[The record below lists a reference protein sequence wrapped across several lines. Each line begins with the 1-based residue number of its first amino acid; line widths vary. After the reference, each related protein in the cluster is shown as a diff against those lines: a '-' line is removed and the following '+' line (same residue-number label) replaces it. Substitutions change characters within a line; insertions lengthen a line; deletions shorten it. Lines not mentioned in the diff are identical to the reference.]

1 MREFVQW
8 EVCDVVDWAKCYIMY
23 LKLFHADRMV
33 SAMAQVRLDLGPD
46 ALILST
52 RKVANGVEITA
63 ALEDRIDLL
72 PLRADP
78 AAVRGLAYH
87 GVPPHLAS
95 ILAAGPLFQ
104 TLSKNLRFVHLAIS
118 QGDRPF
124 LFAGP
129 PGAGKTLTVARL
141 ATRLVMNGVQPT
153 VITADGRRAGAAEQ
167 LAAYTRLLGL
177 DLIVAS
183 HPTTLS
189 RALARRVPGA
199 PVLID
204 MPGGNPFD
212 SGQNEEMAAL
222 VATANAR
229 IAVVLP
235 AGLDPGEAGET
246 AAAFVEC
253 GAEALIITR
262 LDVARR
268 IGCALSAASA
278 GLALAEA
285 GIGAG
290 AADGLAPLTAELLAR
305 RLLEVPTHW
314 EHQT

>member
-1 MREFVQW
+1 MR
-8 EVCDVVDWAKCYIMY
+8 
-23 LKLFHADRMV
+23 LKLFRADLMTA
-33 SAMAQVRLDLGPD
+33 AMAQVRLELGPD

-63 ALEDRIDLL
+63 ALDDPIDLL
-72 PLRADP
+72 ASRADP
-78 AAVRGLAYH
+78 AAARGLAYH
-87 GVPPHLAS
+87 GVPSHLAS
-95 ILAAGPLFQ
+95 VLSAGPLFQ
-104 TLSKNLRFVHLAIS
+104 TLSENLRFMPLAIAH
-118 QGDRPF
+118 GDRPF

-141 ATRLVMNGVQPT
+141 ATRLVMGGVQPI

-167 LAAYTRLLGL
+167 LAAYTRLLGI

-189 RALARRVPGA
+189 RALARRVTDVPI
-199 PVLID
+199 LID
-204 MPGGNPFD
+204 MPGSSPFD
-212 SGQNEEMAAL
+212 TGQREEMIAL
-222 VATANAR
+222 AATADAR
-229 IAVVLP
+229 VAVVLP
-235 AGLDPGEAGET
+235 AGIDPLEAGET

-290 AADGLAPLTAELLAR
+290 AADGLTPLTADFLAR
-305 RLLEVPTHW
+305 RLLEVPAHW
-314 EHQT
+314 ESRV